1 MQTSQT
7 TNKNGQPIQHLDINA
22 NIKRYLELVFFISL
36 NIVSAAFCITISIFY
51 FIWFFL
57 RSVYFIRVW
66 FFHFVF
72 GFWIFHWRLFVRS
85 AKARMHS
92 IHSRYRP
99 ILLHFVDY
107 YYYNV
112 LKFKHIAPYKPQ
124 LVCQWNEN

>member
-1 MQTSQT
+1 MQTTQT

-22 NIKRYLELVFFISL
+22 NIMRYLELVFFISL
-36 NIVSAAFCITISIFY
+36 NIVSAAFWITISIFY
-51 FIWFFL
+51 FIFF
-57 RSVYFIRVW
+57 VQFILFAFDFSFR
-66 FFHFVF
+66 
-72 GFWIFHWRLFVRS
+72 FWILDFSLTIVCVRS
-85 AKARMHS
+85 EKARIRS